1 MSGSGSVTELPLQEV
16 SKRELAANTDMT
28 ANRSRPL
35 CLRSVANDSH
45 IREITALGFSCL
57 NMWIIMYA
65 GADKR
70 KYISVNN
77 RGPAMRRYTA
87 SLSLIFMLVLG
98 HTPLFAASF
107 EVSRIHDGDTLTI
120 STGEKVRLLQ
130 IDTPEISP
138 AECYGAEAH
147 KALIQI
153 IGKAAISMESDPAS
167 DNKDQFGRIL
177 RYVKV
182 GKVNVNLKLVEIGA
196 ATPYFFKGEK
206 GKYSSQLLKAAQNA
220 QAKKIGLW
228 KLCPNTKLEPYK
240 SANTGVAVTS
250 KSVLVAKSLKC
261 DPNYKGCIPVYP
273 PDLDCTDI
281 KSLGLAPIRV
291 IGRDV
296 HKFDSDGDGIG
307 CDK

>member
-1 MSGSGSVTELPLQEV
+1 
-16 SKRELAANTDMT
+16 
-28 ANRSRPL
+28 
-35 CLRSVANDSH
+35 
-45 IREITALGFSCL
+45 
-57 NMWIIMYA
+57 
-65 GADKR
+65 
-70 KYISVNN
+70 
-77 RGPAMRRYTA
+77 MRRCTG
-87 SLSLIFMLVLG
+87 LFTLVFTLVLG
-98 HTPLFAASF
+98 QTPVLAASF
-107 EVSRIHDGDTLTI
+107 NVTRIHDGDTLTI
-120 STGEKVRLLQ
+120 STGEKVRFLQ

-153 IGKAAISMESDPAS
+153 IGKSAITLESDPVS

-182 GKVNVNLKLVEIGA
+182 GKINVNLKLVEIGA

-206 GKYSSQLLKAAQNA
+206 GKYSFQLLKAAQNA

-228 KLCPNTKLEPYK
+228 KLCPNTKLEPLK
-240 SANTGVAVTS
+240 SANTGAVVT
-250 KSVLVAKSLKC
+250 AKPISLLKNSKC
-261 DPNYKGCIPVYP
+261 DPNYQGCIPIYP

-281 KSLGLAPIRV
+281 KKLGLAPIRV
-291 IGRDV
+291 IGKDV